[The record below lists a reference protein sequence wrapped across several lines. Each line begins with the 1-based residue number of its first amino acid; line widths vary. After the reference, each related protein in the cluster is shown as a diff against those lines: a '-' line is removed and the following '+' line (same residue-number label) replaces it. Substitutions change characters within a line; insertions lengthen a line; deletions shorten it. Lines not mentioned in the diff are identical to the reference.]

1 MSRETNP
8 AVSVGALPR
17 WFPLVCFALIIL
29 LIHNPYLTGPSGVD
43 GLNVSHRPSYRAT
56 IAASEL
62 QHFSAPGNP
71 NAFTAL
77 AARVSK
83 DFEPLQADAR
93 QPLVYVS
100 QVASPPQQF
109 WRAGLWF
116 RPPPVSSL

>member
-1 MSRETNP
+1 MSQETNP
-8 AVSVGALPR
+8 AVRLGALPR

-29 LIHNPYLTGPSGVD
+29 LIHNPYLIAPGMAG
-43 GLNVSHRPSYRAT
+43 GLSLCHPPSYRAT

-62 QHFSAPGNP
+62 QHFTPPAGQ
-71 NAFTAL
+71 NAFTPPATL
-77 AARVSK
+77 VWK
-83 DFEPLQADAR
+83 DFEPLQADGHH
-93 QPLVYVS
+93 PLIYVS